1 MVKTSKTSLIFQI
14 SKMQDTAV
22 KCRSLLLL
30 VFDSSNEGLDRKE
43 MAGWNKL
50 LKTETDL
57 VLFGYASTKCFWNKP
72 AVIPTAYLL
81 VSELVHLRW
90 AIITKSWNYFF
101 KWNGYW
107 WVFRPFF
114 FSVFE
119 SVSLCNLFSSFLY
132 LQIWIVLS
140 SAQLQDHT
148 GTNQ

>member
-57 VLFGYASTKCFWNKP
+57 VLFGYASTKCF
-72 AVIPTAYLL
+72 
-81 VSELVHLRW
+81 
-90 AIITKSWNYFF
+90 
-101 KWNGYW
+101 
-107 WVFRPFF
+107 
-114 FSVFE
+114 
-119 SVSLCNLFSSFLY
+119 
-132 LQIWIVLS
+132 
-140 SAQLQDHT
+140 
-148 GTNQ
+148 